1 MRKVNVGILGCGVI
15 SNTYIRDM
23 KRFYKNLHIA
33 ACADVNPGLAKAHA
47 EKYGI
52 PAGCTPEE
60 LLAMEEVELIVNL
73 TPPQLHGE
81 LNSKILKAGKHVFCE
96 KPFALTVEEA
106 KEVMN
111 LAKEKNLLIG
121 SAPDTFLGSSLQT
134 CRKLLDDG
142 WIGTPLYA
150 SANMTSIGVE
160 TWHPAP
166 EHFYR
171 KGAGPLYDMG
181 PYYFTALAALLG
193 PVKSV
198 SAFCAT
204 GFLERNIYAGPRAG
218 NQISVETPTHY
229 SGVARLSSGV
239 IVSLNLS
246 FDIWHSS
253 LPKMEIYGTEGTLEV
268 PDPNMSGGK
277 PRVYRKERTL
287 DPLYDDSIQTR
298 EKLGVSV
305 EIPELYPHI
314 GDYTRGSGVF
324 DLACAV
330 AEGRRPRVNAEMAC
344 HVVEAITGMME
355 SAETKKVYEMKTSCE
370 RPLPLAMGVDGLII
384 TQK

>member
-23 KRFYKNLHIA
+23 KRFYTSLHLA
-33 ACADVNPGLAKAHA
+33 ACADVNVGLAKAHA

-52 PAGCTPEE
+52 DSGCSPEE

-73 TPPQLHGE
+73 TPPGLHGE
-81 LNSKILKAGKHVFCE
+81 LNRKILEAGKHVYCE

-106 KEVMN
+106 KEVMA

-150 SANMTSIGVE
+150 TANMTSIGVE

-166 EHFYR
+166 ENFYR

-193 PVKSV
+193 PIESI
-198 SAFCAT
+198 SAFGAT
-204 GFLERNIYAGPRAG
+204 GFSERTIYTGSHAGG
-218 NQISVETPTHY
+218 QLSVETPTHY

-246 FDIWHSS
+246 FDIWHSN
-253 LPKMEIYGTEGTLEV
+253 LPNMEIYGTEGTLEV

-277 PRVYRKERTL
+277 PRIYRKERTL

-298 EKLGVSV
+298 EKKGVSAEV
-305 EIPELYPHI
+305 PEMYPHI
-314 GDYTRGSGVF
+314 GDYSRGSGVF

-330 AEGRRPRVNAEMAC
+330 VEGRSPRGNVEMAC

-370 RPLPLAMGVDGLII
+370 RPLPLTMGAN
-384 TQK
+384 QY